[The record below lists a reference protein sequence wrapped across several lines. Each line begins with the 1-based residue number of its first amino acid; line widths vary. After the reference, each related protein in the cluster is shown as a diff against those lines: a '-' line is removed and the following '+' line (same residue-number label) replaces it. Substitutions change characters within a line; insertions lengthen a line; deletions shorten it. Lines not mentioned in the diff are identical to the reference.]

1 MEEGKRRV
9 DRHVSEVTV
18 YVLVMLAARDGKVGL
33 LVHHFGPN
41 GIESLVMPRLLSQ
54 LALMTPRL
62 FLLRLL
68 LKKPQ

>member
-18 YVLVMLAARDGKVGL
+18 YVLVMLAARDTKVGL

-41 GIESLVMPRLLSQ
+41 GTKSLVMPR
-54 LALMTPRL
+54 
-62 FLLRLL
+62 
-68 LKKPQ
+68 